1 VAYLYIESGIMSQ
14 ERRVLIDARGL
25 ACPGPITEIVKAYRN
40 AKNGDVLE
48 VWATDPGFKPDVEA
62 WVKRTGNQLLELRE
76 EKDKIVAV
84 IKVTAK
90 K

>member
-1 VAYLYIESGIMSQ
+1 MS
-14 ERRVLIDARGL
+14 EGRRVLVDARGL
-25 ACPGPITEIVKAYRN
+25 SCPGPITEIVKAYRN
-40 AKNGDVLE
+40 LKNGDTIE
-48 VWATDPGFKPDVEA
+48 IWATDPGFKPDVEA
-62 WVKRTGNQLLELRE
+62 WVKRTGNQLVEVRE

>member
-1 VAYLYIESGIMSQ
+1 MS
-14 ERRVLIDARGL
+14 EGRIKVDARGI
-25 ACPGPITEIVKAYRN
+25 ACPGPITELVKAYRN
-40 AKNGDVLE
+40 AKNGDIIE

-62 WVKRTGNQLLELRE
+62 WIKRTGNRLLELRQE
-76 EKDKIVAV
+76 GNAIVAV